1 MDSERSDAELIELV
15 LAGGQEAYADLVRR
29 HHPRVFGLCL
39 SMLGDRAQAEDAAQ
53 DVFLKAY
60 RRLSDFRGDA
70 ALSTWLYRVAA
81 NRCLD
86 LLRRSARRREESWEA
101 FVEREGDGLRR
112 LLAEPAAESP
122 LVSEDADL
130 VRRVLSRLPDDYRLI
145 LTLREIEGLDYREL
159 TRALDC
165 SMDSVKAKLRRARGK
180 FREILGH
187 IEPDENVSPARTK
200 HGPR

>member
-1 MDSERSDAELIELV
+1 LDSKKAETSDADLIESV
-15 LAGGQEAYADLVRR
+15 LSGRQEDYAELVRR
-29 HHPRVFGLCL
+29 HHPRVFGLCV

-86 LLRRSARRREESWEA
+86 LLRSAARRREESWEA

-112 LLAEPAAESP
+112 LLAEPASAAP
-122 LVSEDADL
+122 LVSEEADL
-130 VRRVLSRLPDDYRLI
+130 VRRTLARLPPDYRLI
-145 LTLREIEGLDYREL
+145 LTLREVEGLDYAEL
-159 TRALDC
+159 TKALDC
-165 SMDSVKAKLRRARGK
+165 SMDSVKAKLRRARQR

-187 IEPDENVSPARTK
+187 IESSKNV
-200 HGPR
+200 

>member
-1 MDSERSDAELIELV
+1 MTSDSNGGETSDAALIESV
-15 LAGGQEAYADLVRR
+15 LGGRQEAYAELVRR
-29 HHPRVFGLCL
+29 HHPRVFGLCV

-86 LLRRSARRREESWEA
+86 LLRSAGRRREESWEA

-112 LLAEPAAESP
+112 LLAEPAAEAP

-130 VRRVLSRLPDDYRLI
+130 VRRTLERLPEDYRLI
-145 LTLREIEGLDYREL
+145 LTLREVEGLDYREL
-159 TRALDC
+159 TKALDC
-165 SMDSVKAKLRRARGK
+165 SMDSVKAKLRRARQR

-187 IEPDENVSPARTK
+187 IESSENV
-200 HGPR
+200 

>member
-1 MDSERSDAELIELV
+1 LDLRGGEVEDSELIESV
-15 LAGGQEAYADLVRR
+15 LAGRQDAFAELVRR
-29 HHPRVFGLCL
+29 HHPRVFGLCV

-86 LLRRSARRREESWEA
+86 LLRRTTRRREESWEA

-112 LLAEPAAESP
+112 LLAEPATEAP

-130 VRRVLSRLPDDYRLI
+130 VRRTLARMPDDYRLI
-145 LTLREIEGLDYREL
+145 LTLREVEGLDYKEL
-159 TRALDC
+159 MKTLDC
-165 SMDSVKAKLRRARGK
+165 SMDSVKAKLRRARQK

-187 IEPDENVSPARTK
+187 IESSKNV
-200 HGPR
+200 

>member
-1 MDSERSDAELIELV
+1 MSSDSNDGESTDRDLIERV
-15 LAGGQEAYADLVRR
+15 LGGRQEAYAELVRR
-29 HHPRVFGLCL
+29 HHPRVFGLCV

-60 RRLSDFRGDA
+60 RRLADFRGDA

-86 LLRRSARRREESWEA
+86 LLRRTTRRREESWEA
-101 FVEREGDGLRR
+101 FVEREGDGMKR
-112 LLAEPAAESP
+112 LLAEPTAEAP

-130 VRRVLSRLPDDYRLI
+130 VRRVLARLPDEYRLI
-145 LTLREIEGLDYREL
+145 LTLREVEGLDYREL
-159 TRALDC
+159 TEALDC
-165 SMDSVKAKLRRARGK
+165 SMDSVKAKLRRARQR

-187 IEPDENVSPARTK
+187 IESSENV
-200 HGPR
+200 

>member
-1 MDSERSDAELIELV
+1 MTSDSNDGESTDRDLIERV
-15 LAGGQEAYADLVRR
+15 LGGRQEAYAELVRR
-29 HHPRVFGLCL
+29 HHPRVFGLCV

-60 RRLSDFRGDA
+60 RRLADFRGDA

-86 LLRRSARRREESWEA
+86 LLRRTTRRREESWEA
-101 FVEREGDGLRR
+101 FVEREGDGMKR
-112 LLAEPAAESP
+112 LLAEPTAEAP

-130 VRRVLSRLPDDYRLI
+130 VRRVLARLPDEYRLI
-145 LTLREIEGLDYREL
+145 LTLREVEGLDYREL
-159 TRALDC
+159 TEALDC
-165 SMDSVKAKLRRARGK
+165 SMDSVKAKLRRARQR

-187 IEPDENVSPARTK
+187 IESSENV
-200 HGPR
+200 